1 MQLLYDN
8 VCERVKSLMNEDCIN
23 IDFSAV
29 KHSISKLK
37 AGNLNSFDG
46 RYLPCY
52 LSGTLTQYSCDF

>member
-29 KHSISKLK
+29 KHPISKLK

-52 LSGTLTQYSCDF
+52 LSGT